1 MWSFDRTT
9 LLASSAKLNV
19 NDSMEREQ
27 TTMNEALLHDLTQAD
42 GIPSREDNV
51 RNVVANHM
59 KPLVDEMRIDTLGNL
74 IGHISGNGGPVVAI
88 AAHMDEIGFI
98 VRFIEESGYI
108 RLQPVGGFDPRTLV
122 AQRVRV
128 HVRNGE
134 PLLGV
139 LQPGAK
145 PIHLLQPNES
155 KDLKLEDFF
164 VDLGLTAEEVK
175 NRVSIGDMITLRR
188 DLETMG
194 DMVVSKALDDRL
206 GIYVMLE
213 AIKASGTVDADVYPV
228 ATVQEEVGLRG
239 AMTAA
244 FGVKP
249 DIAIALDTTISADI
263 PGVPGDATVTKLR
276 SGTAIKVFD
285 SSQLP
290 NRKLVDHLREIA
302 EVNDIPFQL
311 EVLPKGGTDAGAM
324 QRTQDG
330 VVTATISIPSRYV
343 HTVNEMAAISDIQ
356 ASVDLLAQ
364 FLREAGSRSYAYEFP
379 AEG

>member
-1 MWSFDRTT
+1 
-9 LLASSAKLNV
+9 
-19 NDSMEREQ
+19 
-27 TTMNEALLHDLTQAD
+27 MNESLLRDLTQAD

-51 RNVVANHM
+51 RNVVAAHM
-59 KPLVDEMRIDTLGNL
+59 RPLVDEMRVDTLGNL
-74 IGHISGNGGPVVAI
+74 IGHVAGNGGPSVAL

-98 VRFIEESGYI
+98 VRFIEDTGYL

-122 AQRVRV
+122 AQRVRL
-128 HVRNGE
+128 HLRNGE
-134 PLLGV
+134 TINGV
-139 LQPGAK
+139 IQPGAK
-145 PIHLLQPNES
+145 PIHLLKPEDS
-155 KDLKLEDFF
+155 KDLKIEEFF
-164 VDLGLTAEEVK
+164 VDLGLTADEVK
-175 NRVSIGDMITLRR
+175 ASVSVGDMVTMRR
-188 DLETMG
+188 DFERMG

-213 AIKASGTVDADVYPV
+213 AVKAAGKVNADVYPI

-263 PGVPGDATVTKLR
+263 PGVPGDASVTKLR
-276 SGTAIKVFD
+276 HGAAIKVFD

-302 EVNDIPFQL
+302 EANDIPFQL
-311 EVLPKGGTDAGAM
+311 EVLPRGGTDAGAM

-330 VVTATISIPSRYV
+330 VITATISIPSRYV
-343 HTVNEMAAISDIQ
+343 HTTNEMASVTDIQ

-364 FLREAGSRSYAYEFP
+364 FLREAGTRSYAYDLP
-379 AEG
+379 SEG